1 MFVYEIASQQLLFH
15 ETKIASAAWN
25 LEMDDMLAYTG
36 SDTLYIKTR
45 EMPSSQQKLP
55 GSVVGFKGSKIF
67 CISDT
72 AMNTIDVP
80 QSSTFFEFLSKKDFA
95 MAYKLACLG
104 VTISDWRQLGIEAL
118 LAKEFYFATK
128 AFMHIR
134 ELKYIDLCQMAEEMF
149 KIKNLNDAWL

>member
-1 MFVYEIASQQLLFH
+1 MYVKVVSGPPKRESLLVGLANGVVLRIFIDNAFPIQIVNQMTSIQLVDISADKTKIVLIDEHQSMFVYEIASQQLLFH
-15 ETKIASAAWN
+15 ETKIQSAAWN

-36 SDTLYIKTR
+36 TDTLYIKTR

-80 QSSTFFEFLSKKDFA
+80 QSSTFFEFL
-95 MAYKLACLG
+95 
-104 VTISDWRQLGIEAL
+104 
-118 LAKEFYFATK
+118 
-128 AFMHIR
+128 
-134 ELKYIDLCQMAEEMF
+134 
-149 KIKNLNDAWL
+149 

>member
-1 MFVYEIASQQLLFH
+1 
-15 ETKIASAAWN
+15 
-25 LEMDDMLAYTG
+25 MDDMLAYTG
-36 SDTLYIKTR
+36 TDTLYIKTR

-80 QSSTFFEFLSKKDFA
+80 QSSTFFEFLQKKDFA

-104 VTISDWRQLGIEAL
+104 VTISDWRQLGIESL
-118 LAKEFYFATK
+118 LAKEFYFA
-128 AFMHIR
+128 
-134 ELKYIDLCQMAEEMF
+134 
-149 KIKNLNDAWL
+149 

>member
-1 MFVYEIASQQLLFH
+1 MVNQMTSIKLVDISADKTKIVLIDEHQSMFVYEIASQQLLFH

-36 SDTLYIKTR
+36 ADTLYIKTR

-80 QSSTFFEFLSKKDFA
+80 QSSTFFEFLSKKDFS

-118 LAKEFYFATK
+118 LAKEFYFA
-128 AFMHIR
+128 
-134 ELKYIDLCQMAEEMF
+134 
-149 KIKNLNDAWL
+149 